1 MQLGNDQTSAIQF
14 SKNQDIYI
22 QSNKLATWQAIML
35 AFVPISLA
43 CKGNTKCQ
51 AKYSS
56 NSRMITATLGTAG
69 GSRLS
74 LPPPQTEQ
82 QKDQCSPDEVAA
94 LEKQGINS
102 AGICK
107 LCCLCTLNRW
117 RTQFSLV
124 S

>member
-69 GSRLS
+69 GVQAQS
-74 LPPPQTEQ
+74 PPPKQNNR
-82 QKDQCSPDEVAA
+82 KISA
-94 LEKQGINS
+94 L
-102 AGICK
+102 
-107 LCCLCTLNRW
+107 LMRW
-117 RTQFSLV
+117 QHSRNKV
-124 S
+124 